1 MKKLVYA
8 LLTLALPMSAMA
20 QPVIDSAEY
29 YHVGEMFN
37 YRHCSS
43 VTPGPSGANQTWNF
57 ASVTDSLIE
66 MDTISA
72 ATNPA
77 NAMMTFNG
85 ITTYL
90 AISDT
95 ETAITGIDI
104 GAQASVS
111 YNSNITSVLHPISYL
126 DTASS
131 NFTES
136 VSAAVNGTGAGSS
149 LMKVDGYGTLITPQG
164 TFPNVLRVRF
174 TQTEIDSTGL
184 GNETISF
191 VSYRWFDSTHHY
203 PLMRID
209 STIGS
214 GLAPILITSWAY
226 YTTDTPTAV
235 RNIATKAN
243 ITNAH
248 LDNNGLTIKTKLTQ
262 GHQYT
267 VGLWDVSGHLVYV
280 NTFVASGSEL
290 EHFNIPVELPAGT
303 YFGSVS
309 ELNTKQQVL
318 TIKVLKQ

>member
-37 YRHCSS
+37 YRHCSG
-43 VTPGPSGANQTWNF
+43 VTPGPAGANQTWNF
-57 ASVTDSLIE
+57 ASVTDSLVE
-66 MDTISA
+66 TDTILA

-77 NAMMTFNG
+77 NAMMTFNS
-85 ITTYL
+85 ITTYM

-95 ETAITGIDI
+95 ETAVTGIDV
-104 GAQASVS
+104 GATASVS

-131 NFTES
+131 SFNETL
-136 VSAAVNGTGAGSS
+136 SAAVTGTGAGTSI
-149 LMKVDGYGTLITPQG
+149 MKVDGYGTLITPQG
-164 TFPNVLRVRF
+164 TFPNVLRVKF
-174 TQTEIDSTGL
+174 TQTEIDTTGF

-191 VSYRWFDSTHHY
+191 VSYRWYDSTHHY

-209 STIGS
+209 STLGT
-214 GLAPILITSWAY
+214 GLAPILIASWAY

-235 RNIATKAN
+235 KNISTKAN

-248 LDNNGLTIKTKLTQ
+248 LDNNGLTIKANLTQ

-267 VGLWDVSGHLVYV
+267 VGLVDGNGHLVFV
-280 NTFVASGSEL
+280 NTFVASGRES
-290 EHFNIPVELPAGT
+290 EHFNIPVALPAGT

-309 ELNTKQQVL
+309 ELNTRKQVL